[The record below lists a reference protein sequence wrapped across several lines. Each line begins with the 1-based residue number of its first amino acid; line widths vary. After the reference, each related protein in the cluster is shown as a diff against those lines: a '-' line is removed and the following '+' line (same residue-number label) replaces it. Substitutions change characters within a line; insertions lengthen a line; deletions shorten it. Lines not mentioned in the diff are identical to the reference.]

1 MSPFKAS
8 LVLSVLTVVRAA
20 PQELLAG
27 RALTPNLPINNNLV
41 DIRDLRALLS
51 NSGFSLV
58 RNVNHANH
66 VNHVNHVNHANQLRA
81 LNHVNH
87 VNHLNHV
94 NHVNQVNQLRSLV
107 TPTPVAAHINHVS
120 AVAPQVFADTRLQVN
135 PVSHAVVVPQRVAT
149 PIIVSEPEDS
159 VPANYNFGYSV
170 SDLVSGD
177 AKTRQESRD
186 GDKVTGS
193 YSVADPDG
201 RVRTVTYTAD
211 SVNGFQAKVTY
222 DGEEG
227 PVAIP
232 FNPPQPA
239 LQPLAPATQAPVLA
253 PLSPAPAPVPAPAP
267 APAPVED
274 NDNAV
279 ILAKDAGAAPAQA
292 PASTVRTNLQPLP
305 LSNFFPRVLPAVPA
319 QPQAL
324 ANVNSLS
331 DLDIDN
337 LLRLLRARPGLR
349 SLAPAPLRTL
359 APAPALDLSQFR
371 FLSNGD
377 VVLQ

>member
-1 MSPFKAS
+1 MTCQCRGHFYNNVP
-8 LVLSVLTVVRAA
+8 
-20 PQELLAG
+20 
-27 RALTPNLPINNNLV
+27 LP
-41 DIRDLRALLS
+41 RALLS

-58 RNVNHANH
+58 RNNQVNNHLDHVNHVNNLRALNHANH
-66 VNHVNHVNHANQLRA
+66 VNQVNQVNQLRT
-81 LNHVNH
+81 LNQ

-94 NHVNQVNQLRSLV
+94 NHVNRVNQANQLRSLV
-107 TPTPVAAHINHVS
+107 TQAPVAAHINHVS

-135 PVSHAVVVPQRVAT
+135 PVSHAVLVPQPQRVAA
-149 PIIVSEPEDS
+149 PVIVEDS
-159 VPANYNFGYSV
+159 APANYNFGYSV

-201 RVRTVTYTAD
+201 RIRTVTYTAD
-211 SVNGFQAKVTY
+211 SVNGFEAKVTY

-227 PVAIP
+227 PVAIT
-232 FNPPQPA
+232 FHPPQPVQ
-239 LQPLAPATQAPVLA
+239 QPLVPATQAPVLA
-253 PLSPAPAPVPAPAP
+253 PLSPAPAPAP
-267 APAPVED
+267 APAPVQED
-274 NDNAV
+274 DDAV
-279 ILAKDAGAAPAQA
+279 ILAKDAAPAQT
-292 PASTVRTNLQPLP
+292 PASTVRASPQPLP
-305 LSNFFPRVLPAVPA
+305 LSNFFPRVLPAVPFQRQPLVTV
-319 QPQAL
+319 QPQRL

-337 LLRLLRARPGLR
+337 LLRLLRAQPSALSGLR
-349 SLAPAPLRTL
+349 SLAPA
-359 APAPALDLSQFR
+359 APVPVRDLSQFR